1 VLALPVTRVGGLQVL
16 VRSLVGGTEPVLVG
30 DDLAGAAGRLPPGRA
45 YTSLVPT
52 QLHRLDQVGR
62 LGVLARFDAVLLGG
76 APVEPAL
83 LRRARAAG
91 VRVVRTYG
99 MTETCGGCVYDGV
112 ALDGVEV
119 RIGADEQVLLAGPV
133 LFDGYA
139 GDPAATA
146 AVLDDGWLR
155 TGDLGRLDRDGRL
168 EVTGRLDDAVLS
180 GGVRVHLTAV
190 ERALRSHPGIADAAV
205 TAVTDDEW
213 GSRVVA
219 VVVVAA
225 ETPSLASVRT
235 HVAATLP
242 RSWAPRELRVVGALP
257 RLAGGQVDRLALP
270 AVAAAGQESEEGPGQ
285 G

>member
-1 VLALPVTRVGGLQVL
+1 
-16 VRSLVGGTEPVLVG
+16 
-30 DDLAGAAGRLPPGRA
+30 
-45 YTSLVPT
+45 
-52 QLHRLDQVGR
+52 
-62 LGVLARFDAVLLGG
+62 
-76 APVEPAL
+76 
-83 LRRARAAG
+83 
-91 VRVVRTYG
+91 

-190 ERALRSHPGIADAAV
+190 EQALRSHPGIADAAV

-235 HVAATLP
+235 HVGATLP

-270 AVAAAGQESEEGPGQ
+270 AVAAAGQESEEGPGP